1 VKSKVAID
9 RLRCPITRPCSPY
22 AKGFTKHV
30 IPLGPLAQSIWTSAI
45 ADRTYVFG
53 KWDTGFSNY
62 THLKESFDEKLKFN
76 EGWWVPRSAPHGET
90 AMSEHLSEAIL
101 NHGKKDMEQRGLY
114 PTKARRVDQVGARDR
129 ARAKPNET
137 AC

>member
-1 VKSKVAID
+1 MLRASPSTSF
-9 RLRCPITRPCSPY
+9 RLGRWRNPSGQARS
-22 AKGFTKHV
+22 
-30 IPLGPLAQSIWTSAI
+30 
-45 ADRTYVFG
+45 

-62 THLKESFDEKLKFN
+62 THLKESFGEKLKFN